1 MSGTEMSGAEP
12 DDEMT
17 DEQAG
22 PMVRPYVM
30 TGGRLVPRSQLD
42 LITQV
47 VTTADAATHSLGL
60 GPEQRAI
67 LDAAAEPI
75 SVAEIAT
82 QLDLP
87 PATVRV
93 LLSDLLEDGLV
104 LTQEP
109 QPEADVHDLNMYK
122 AILHGLQQL

>member
-1 MSGTEMSGAEP
+1 MNADHDPSDERLL
-12 DDEMT
+12 DDE
-17 DEQAG
+17 AG

-30 TGGRLVPRSQLD
+30 TGGRLAPRNELD

-47 VTTADAATHSLGL
+47 IATDDAAAHHGL
-60 GPEQRAI
+60 GPEQLAI
-67 LDAAAEPI
+67 VRVATEPT

-93 LLSDLLEDGLV
+93 LLGDLLEEGLV
-104 LTQEP
+104 MTQEP
-109 QPEADVHDLNMYK
+109 QPEADIHDLHLYK
-122 AILHGLQQL
+122 AVLDGLREL

>member
-1 MSGTEMSGAEP
+1 MTAEP
-12 DDEMT
+12 GPPEDRMSDE
-17 DEQAG
+17 EAG
-22 PMVRPYVM
+22 PLVRPYVM
-30 TGGRLVPRSQLD
+30 TGGRLAPRNQLD

-47 VTTADAATHSLGL
+47 VTTDGEAALLNPGL
-60 GPEQRAI
+60 GPEQLAI
-67 LDAAAEPI
+67 IRLAAEPI

-93 LLSDLLEDGLV
+93 LLGDLLDEGLV

-109 QPEADVHDLNMYK
+109 QPEADVHDLQLYK
-122 AILHGLQQL
+122 AILNGLQQL

>member
-1 MSGTEMSGAEP
+1 MTTGPDRPGERMS
-12 DDEMT
+12 DDE
-17 DEQAG
+17 AG

-30 TGGRLVPRSQLD
+30 TGGRLAPRSQLD

-47 VTTADAATHSLGL
+47 VTTDEATATPNPGL
-60 GPEQRAI
+60 GPEQLAI
-67 LDAAAEPI
+67 LRLAVEPT

-93 LLSDLLEDGLV
+93 LLSDLLDEGLV

-109 QPEADVHDLNMYK
+109 QPEADVHDLQLYK
-122 AILHGLQQL
+122 AILNGLQEL